1 MRVQSYILNLGLKTM
16 ITFHGLLSTWLWTQI
31 HPYNPATGFKLYG
44 YEQTRERIVEET
56 ATSRDTL
63 EKDVQS

>member
-1 MRVQSYILNLGLKTM
+1 MALEDTSKIK
-16 ITFHGLLSTWLWTQI
+16 ITQI